1 MKRFTRHTI
10 TTPKALR
17 TALATVR
24 RDGYAISD
32 RQIET
37 ITYSMAAPVHG
48 PNGDVVAAVS
58 VVVPIETRT
67 DTVPPA
73 VRAGG
78 RAISRALGRR
88 TP

>member
-1 MKRFTRHTI
+1 MDAVE
-10 TTPKALR
+10 KAVLR
-17 TALATVR
+17 VR
-24 RDGYAISD
+24 V
-32 RQIET
+32 
-37 ITYSMAAPVHG
+37 AAAVRG
-48 PNGDVVAAVS
+48 PNGDVVAVS

-67 DTVPPA
+67 DTVLPA

>member
-1 MKRFTRHTI
+1 M
-10 TTPKALR
+10 LR
-17 TALATVR
+17 VR
-24 RDGYAISD
+24 V
-32 RQIET
+32 
-37 ITYSMAAPVHG
+37 AAPVRG

-67 DTVPPA
+67 DTVLPA

>member
-1 MKRFTRHTI
+1 MGGSARRVFLSHTSELRKY
-10 TTPKALR
+10 PVGGSFVDAVEKAVLR
-17 TALATVR
+17 VR
-24 RDGYAISD
+24 V
-32 RQIET
+32 
-37 ITYSMAAPVHG
+37 AAPVRG

-67 DTVPPA
+67 DTVLPA